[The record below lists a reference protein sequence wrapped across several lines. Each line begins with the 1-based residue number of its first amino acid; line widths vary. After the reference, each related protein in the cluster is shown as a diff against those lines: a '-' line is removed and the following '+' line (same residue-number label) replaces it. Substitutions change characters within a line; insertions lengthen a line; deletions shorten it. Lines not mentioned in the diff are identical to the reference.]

1 MDGGWGVRGE
11 EAEMDKDLMKDV
23 EKELRKAKQK
33 APWKGRQLVII
44 FISILAFAIAIT
56 LLIVRLVI

>member
-1 MDGGWGVRGE
+1 
-11 EAEMDKDLMKDV
+11 MDKDLMKGV